1 MEQISILIILFVL
14 LLLIILVPNAIRIYL
29 QKEKKH
35 YIEII

>member
-1 MEQISILIILFVL
+1 MEQISILLLLCVL
-14 LLLIILVPNAIRIYL
+14 LLLLILVPSLIRIYL